1 MVARAALTKGQE
13 TIACNELNPCLEPSS
28 FKSSTPKKE
37 ISDECEDCEEQ
48 SECVDCIVRR
58 VRKEHSD
65 VTEPLGGS
73 FEME

>member
-1 MVARAALTKGQE
+1 MKRRSQNRKRSLENG
-13 TIACNELNPCLEPSS
+13 CNELNPCLEPSS

-48 SECVDCIVRR
+48 SECVDCTVRR
-58 VRKEHSD
+58 VRKEHSG